1 MAIFIASKNKI
12 LKENAVKILM
22 QEKKIWYINFTVDLN
37 ILDENKNA
45 LENLRREELLHR
57 LLVFVLFG

>member
-22 QEKKIWYINFTVDLN
+22 QEKKIWYIHFTVDLN